1 MLLSEY
7 DEKYAAAEDQEPAPV
22 SPKKSE
28 GKKKSADGMCMYVM
42 LKGEEKVSTDNFPW
56 PISQE
61 CR

>member
-28 GKKKSADGMCMYVM
+28 GKKKSADGMHMCMYV
-42 LKGEEKVSTDNFPW
+42 L
-56 PISQE
+56 
-61 CR
+61 